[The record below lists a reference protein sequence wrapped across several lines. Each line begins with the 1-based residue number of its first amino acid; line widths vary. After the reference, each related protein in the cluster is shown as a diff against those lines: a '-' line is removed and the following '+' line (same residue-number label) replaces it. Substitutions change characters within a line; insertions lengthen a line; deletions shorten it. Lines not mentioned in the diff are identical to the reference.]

1 MKTAT
6 ITAVMALLVAIPL
19 ILKKKRLTPLE
30 IDNLGNE
37 TAPSDENERYAIDDF
52 LT

>member
-1 MKTAT
+1 MKTMT

-19 ILKKKRLTPLE
+19 ILAKKRIQLIRTV
-30 IDNLGNE
+30 NSKGE
-37 TAPSDENERYAIDDF
+37 TAPVNDNQRYDIEEF